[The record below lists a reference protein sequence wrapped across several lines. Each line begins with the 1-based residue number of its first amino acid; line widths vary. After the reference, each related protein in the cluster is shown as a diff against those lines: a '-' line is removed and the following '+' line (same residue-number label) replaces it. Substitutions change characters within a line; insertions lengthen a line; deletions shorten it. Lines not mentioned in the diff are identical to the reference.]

1 MIAYKFLRSGRH
13 GPFSGFGWPE
23 PGEWVRPSGE
33 PDLCRN
39 AIHACWVRDLPWW
52 MSDEL
57 WEIELAGDVHVG
69 EHKVIARAGRL
80 RARIDGWTGTCGEE
94 YAHACAWR
102 ARDCA
107 VETLR
112 RAGHRQAAS
121 ELAACTALYE
131 LLLAARRFATEMPDS
146 RIGLTMAASGAVR
159 ALAGLAP
166 TSAYI
171 AAHAALRLDGP
182 AAYAAERAWQAQWL
196 VDRLGLPA
204 PTSELS
210 ASPTRGGGV
219 TDRGAR

>member
-1 MIAYKFLRSGRH
+1 MIAHKFLRSGRH
-13 GPFSGFGWPE
+13 GPFSGFEWPE
-23 PGEWVRPSGE
+23 PGEWVRPGAE

-39 AIHACWVRDLPWW
+39 AIHACRVRDLPWW
-52 MSDEL
+52 MSEEL
-57 WEIELAGDVHVG
+57 WEIELDGDVHVG
-69 EHKVIARAGRL
+69 EHKIVAPAGRL
-80 RARIDGWTGTCGEE
+80 RARIDGWTAACAEE
-94 YAHACAWR
+94 YAQACAWR

-121 ELAACTALYE
+121 ELAACATLDE
-131 LLLAARRFATEMPDS
+131 LLLAARRFATEMQGS

-196 VDRLGLPA
+196 VDRLGLRA
-204 PTSELS
+204 D
-210 ASPTRGGGV
+210 A
-219 TDRGAR
+219 